1 MSMSNKGQ
9 EESFIED
16 TEGFKSEG
24 KPLLVINLEEK
35 KDIFYTQ
42 PEKMSSSDSVNHNL
56 TTDGYKDIL
65 KHNPVSRWHKN
76 RYIIY
81 FSCLCIYFV
90 STTNGYDGSLLTAL
104 LAVPRFMTTM
114 GIKDALGT
122 GLVMSI
128 FQIGQICV
136 TVFVWLGDFIG
147 RKPTIFIGSC
157 IVCVGAIITALSN
170 SYNMFVGGRF
180 LLSFGSGLS
189 CSLST
194 SYLLEIVPP
203 NERSVLCG
211 IYNSLYYI
219 GSIIATWSAYGTNI
233 TYEGSDLAF
242 RIPLWLQLLCPGI
255 VVVLM
260 LFVPESPRFHYMKGN
275 IDKARNFFVKYHA
288 NDDSSHPIVEYE
300 MAQLE
305 MSLMEFGKFTIKDY
319 FDYRVL
325 FKTRKDARRSTLVV
339 AASWFGQFSGQAVV
353 GYYLTT
359 ILLDLGIE
367 NATTRLLL
375 NGINSIWGYI
385 FATAGSLLV
394 GKLGR
399 RKVFLFSNSG
409 FILSFTVIAACTA
422 AFQDHGNQT
431 AGRVGI
437 AFIYIFNNVFF
448 AFGYTP
454 LQPLYPAEIL
464 SSPMRARGMGMFQL
478 VQGTASFVNTYAAPV
493 AMENIRY
500 WFYVFFVFWNIFQLC
515 IIYFFFVET
524 KSLTLEEIDLVFE
537 SSKPVKSS
545 IILSRCDEESKIEK
559 SRLAHIMIQNSIN
572 EKPTSIVRMV

>member
-1 MSMSNKGQ
+1 MSSKTQ
-9 EESFIED
+9 EVDSIGDIEED
-16 TEGFKSEG
+16 SQ
-24 KPLLVINLEEK
+24 LVISLGEK
-35 KDIFYTQ
+35 GDIFYSQ
-42 PEKMSSSDSVNHNL
+42 PEKMSTSNSIICNL

-65 KHNPVSRWHKN
+65 ERNPVSRWHKN
-76 RYIIY
+76 RYLIY
-81 FSCLCIYFV
+81 LSCLSIYFV

-104 LAVPRFMTTM
+104 LAVPRFMSTM
-114 GIKDALGT
+114 GIEDALGT

-128 FQIGQICV
+128 FQIGQISV

-194 SYLLEIVPP
+194 SYLLEIAPP
-203 NERSVLCG
+203 NERSLLCG
-211 IYNSLYYI
+211 IYNSLYFI
-219 GSIIATWSAYGTNI
+219 GSIIATWSAYGTSISYN
-233 TYEGSDLAF
+233 GSDLAF

-255 VVVLM
+255 VVIM
-260 LFVPESPRFHYMKGN
+260 ILFAPESPRYHYMKGN
-275 IDKARNFFVKYHA
+275 INKAREFFVKYHA

-305 MSLMEFGKFTIKDY
+305 MSLMEFGKLTIKDY
-319 FDYRVL
+319 FDYRIL
-325 FKTRKDARRSTLVV
+325 FKTKKDSRRSSLVI

-353 GYYLTT
+353 GYYFTL
-359 ILLDLGIE
+359 ILLDLGVE
-367 NATTRLLL
+367 NPTTRLLL
-375 NGINSIWGYI
+375 NGVNSILGYV

-399 RKVFLFSNSG
+399 RKVFLYANSG
-409 FILSFTVIAACTA
+409 FILSFTVIAACSA
-422 AFQDHGNQT
+422 AFQDHGNQA

-464 SSPMRARGMGMFQL
+464 SSPMRARGMGLFQL
-478 VQGTASFVNTYAAPV
+478 VQGVASFVNTYAAPV

-500 WFYVFFVFWNIFQLC
+500 WFYVFFIFWNMFQLC
-515 IIYFFFVET
+515 IIYLFFIET
-524 KSLTLEEIDLVFE
+524 KSLTLEEIDLIFE
-537 SSKPVKSS
+537 SEKPVKSS
-545 IILSRCDEESKIEK
+545 IILSKGDEEGKIEEG
-559 SRLAHIMIQNSIN
+559 RLINIMIENRTN
-572 EKPTSIVRMV
+572 GKPTSIARMA

>member
-1 MSMSNKGQ
+1 MTNNNQ
-9 EESFIED
+9 EVSSVEE
-16 TEGFKSEG
+16 EHKSEQ
-24 KPLLVINLEEK
+24 KNIEIVSVEENK
-35 KDIFYTQ
+35 HVFYSQ
-42 PEKMSSSDSVNHNL
+42 PEKMSNVSSINYDFSS
-56 TTDGYKDIL
+56 DGYKDIL
-65 KHNPVSRWHKN
+65 RDKPVSRWHKN
-76 RYIIY
+76 RYLIY
-81 FSCLCIYFV
+81 LACLSIYFV

-104 LAVPRFMTTM
+104 LAVPQFMTTM

-136 TVFVWLGDFIG
+136 TAFVWLGDFIG
-147 RKPTIFIGSC
+147 RKTTIFIGSC
-157 IVCVGAIITALSN
+157 IVCVGAIITSLSN

-211 IYNSLYYI
+211 IYNSLYFI

-233 TYEGSDLAF
+233 NYPESDLAF
-242 RIPLWLQLLCPGI
+242 RIPLWLQLLCPSI
-255 VVVLM
+255 VVVM
-260 LFVPESPRFHYMKGN
+260 ILFSPESPRYHYMKGN
-275 IDKARNFFVKYHA
+275 IGKARDFFVKYHA
-288 NDDSSHPIVEYE
+288 NGDSTHPIVEYE
-300 MAQLE
+300 MTQLD
-305 MSLMEFGKFTIKDY
+305 MSLAEFGKFTIKDY
-319 FDYRVL
+319 FDYRIL
-325 FKTRKDARRSTLVV
+325 FKSKKDSRRTLLVI

-353 GYYLTT
+353 GYYLTQ
-359 ILLDLGIE
+359 ILLDLGVKSSK
-367 NATTRLLL
+367 TRLLL
-375 NGINSIWGYI
+375 NGVNSVLGYI

-399 RKVFLFSNSG
+399 RNVFMYSNSG

-422 AFQDHGNQT
+422 AYQNYGSEV

-464 SSPMRARGMGMFQL
+464 SSPMRARGMGLFQL
-478 VQGTASFVNTYAAPV
+478 VQGVASFVNTYAAPV
-493 AMENIRY
+493 AMENISY

-524 KSLTLEEIDLVFE
+524 KSLSLEEIDLVFE
-537 SSKPVKSS
+537 SEKPIKSS
-545 IILSRCDEESKIEK
+545 IVLSKCNGESRVEK
-559 SRLAHIMIQNSIN
+559 TRLTNLMLERNAQKNS
-572 EKPTSIVRMV
+572 E